1 MDEVAN
7 EGCEMRNR
15 IAFLSVVL
23 FTGVATAQQPLPLT
37 LADAEK
43 LALENNPALTAA
55 QFSAAAAGQV
65 PLEYRAAQEPTLFGS
80 VTGVGADSG
89 SRLAAGGLNNPV
101 VYNRIGSGLSLS
113 QLITD
118 FGRTSNLVSSAKF
131 HASAQDQVTQTVH
144 AEILLQTDRAYFAVL
159 RAQALLKVAEQ
170 TVAARQLVSD
180 QVTQLAESKLKSQ
193 LDVSFA
199 NVNLADAKLQLASAQ
214 NEVRAAVAQ
223 LATAMGIP
231 GQQAFTLSE
240 EPMPEQLPDRV
251 DSIIQQAIQ
260 NRPELASL
268 RLEATAA
275 QRFLEAEKRLSYP
288 SIGVVASAGFVPAG
302 QAVLPG
308 RYGALGANLTLPIF
322 NGGLFRARRTEAE
335 LRAQSAGK
343 NVQDLENRVVRDVRI
358 AYLNAETAYD
368 RLGLT
373 QQLLE
378 QARLALDL
386 AQSRYDLGLG
396 SIVELSQAQLNIT
409 SAQIASE
416 GARYDYQSLRSF
428 LRYQLGD
435 LR

>member
-1 MDEVAN
+1 MPD
-7 EGCEMRNR
+7 RR
-15 IAFLSVVL
+15 ILVSALL
-23 FTGVATAQQPLPLT
+23 ATGVAFAQQPLQLS
-37 LADAEK
+37 LAEAEK
-43 LALENNPALTAA
+43 LALGNNPALTAA
-55 QFSAAAAGQV
+55 QFTAAAAGQV
-65 PLEYRAAQEPTLFGS
+65 PIEFRSAFEPTLFGS

-89 SRLAAGGLNNPV
+89 SRLAAGALNNPV

-131 HASAQDQVTQTVH
+131 RASAQNQITESVH
-144 AEILLQTDRAYFAVL
+144 ADILLQTDRAYFAVL
-159 RAQALLKVAEQ
+159 RAQALLRVAEQ

-180 QVTQLAESKLKSQ
+180 QVTQLAESKLKSM

-214 NEVRAAVAQ
+214 NDVRAAVAQ

-231 GQQAFTLSE
+231 GQQAFVLSE
-240 EPMPEQLPDRV
+240 EPLPGQLPDRV
-251 DSIIQQAIQ
+251 DPLIQEAIQ
-260 NRPELASL
+260 KRPELENL

-275 QRFLEAEKRLSYP
+275 QRFLEAEKRLAYP
-288 SIGVVASAGFVPAG
+288 SIGVVATAGFVPAG

-308 RYGALGANLTLPIF
+308 RYGALGANVTLPIL
-322 NGGLFRARRTEAE
+322 NGGLFKARRTEAE
-335 LRAQSAGK
+335 LRAQAAGK
-343 NVQDLENRVVRDVRI
+343 NIQDLENRVVRDVRI

-368 RLGLT
+368 RMGLT

-378 QARLALDL
+378 QARLALEL

-416 GARYDYQSLRSF
+416 GARYDYQSLRSL
-428 LRYQLGD
+428 LRYQVGD